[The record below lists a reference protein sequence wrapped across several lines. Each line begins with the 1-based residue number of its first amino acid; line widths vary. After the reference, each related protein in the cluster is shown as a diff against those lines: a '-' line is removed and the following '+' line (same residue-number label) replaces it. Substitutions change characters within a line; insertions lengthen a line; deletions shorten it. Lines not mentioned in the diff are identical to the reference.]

1 VLVRMNCVFV
11 LMNAFK
17 KLKYMLKGI
26 FIIMEKIRV
35 LLLNVSEGRVISNC
49 MKFSFVKASIYF

>member
-1 VLVRMNCVFV
+1 MNCVFV